1 MTATSLLPAT
11 YHWNHFIF
19 KITCIDV
26 SIYMI
31 YYYDD
36 ESKINLSALFTCQ
49 HSTWFHCSENKSNQ
63 KIHLN
68 LCSIFGLVQDSSISI
83 PNALEILQHCIK
95 QAIYDYAN
103 NCHTPK
109 GQWDYKNPLHLD
121 VVDRYLDD
129 RGIKRFLTKLFY
141 PPWVEGIDL
150 PQSRGCGFFVSLTNK
165 KECFKVKTQQHL
177 PLMGCFTITIQIRKW
192 GLVAHIEMVMPWW
205 LFGMQNNVCHPVRLI
220 SHQYTKNTKIQ

>member
-19 KITCIDV
+19 KITCIDM

-31 YYYDD
+31 YYYHD
-36 ESKINLSALFTCQ
+36 ESKINFSALFTCQ

-63 KIHLN
+63 KIHLTLYN
-68 LCSIFGLVQDSSISI
+68 IFGLVQDCSISI
-83 PNALEILQHCIK
+83 PNALEILQHCTK

-121 VVDRYLDD
+121 VVDRYLDEW
-129 RGIKRFLTKLFY
+129 GIMRIHYTLM
-141 PPWVEGIDL
+141 WWIDTSMNGEL
-150 PQSRGCGFFVSLTNK
+150 WESTTPRCGRSIPAT
-165 KECFKVKTQQHL
+165 H
-177 PLMGCFTITIQIRKW
+177 G
-192 GLVAHIEMVMPWW
+192 G
-205 LFGMQNNVCHPVRLI
+205 
-220 SHQYTKNTKIQ
+220 